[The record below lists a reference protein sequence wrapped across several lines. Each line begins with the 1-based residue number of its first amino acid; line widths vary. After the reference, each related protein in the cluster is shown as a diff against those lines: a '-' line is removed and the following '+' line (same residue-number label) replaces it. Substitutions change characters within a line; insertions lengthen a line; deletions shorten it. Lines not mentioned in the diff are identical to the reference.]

1 MRRLVA
7 IMTALVI
14 GMTIGLVG
22 LTANPA
28 SATESCFLL
37 PIGCKSSK

>member
-7 IMTALVI
+7 VAAALV
-14 GMTIGLVG
+14 GLTTSLVG
-22 LTANPA
+22 LTASPA
-28 SATESCFLL
+28 SATESCLLL